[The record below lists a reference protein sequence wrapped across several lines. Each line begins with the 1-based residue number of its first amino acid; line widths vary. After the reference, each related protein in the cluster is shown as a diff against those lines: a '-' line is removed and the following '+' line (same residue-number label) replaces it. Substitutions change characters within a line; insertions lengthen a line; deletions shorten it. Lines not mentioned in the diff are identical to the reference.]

1 MSQSATLD
9 ATTENTEDSLIHSRY
24 YEKSYPNINDIVVTQ
39 VKSITDMGIYVS
51 LLEYDGIE
59 AMIPLSEYTNR
70 RFRSLASLTRVGRIE
85 FSLVTHVD
93 QVKGFIDLSK
103 KRISSD
109 EISKYDE
116 KWNKSKCVQSIM
128 SRLSFLLHI
137 PLLELHSQITWPLY
151 QNYSHPYDAF
161 RLHLSDSDQIPE
173 IQQISE
179 EIRIALLDQVKR
191 RIQPSLIKVRAEI
204 DLNCFGV
211 DGVEAIKLS
220 LKEGL
225 SVSDPKYP
233 LLIKLISSPTYLL
246 TTTVSDKIYG
256 LQMVNEACKL
266 INKKI
271 KEFGGTMVFKMEP
284 RVISDQDEKEMM
296 NEIDRLAKEADEE
309 ENIDLD

>member
-1 MSQSATLD
+1 MSHSHALEIS
-9 ATTENTEDSLIHSRY
+9 TENTEDSLIRSRY
-24 YEKSYPNINDIVVTQ
+24 YEHSYPTINDVVVTQ

-70 RFRSLASLTRVGRIE
+70 RFRSLPSLTRVGRIE
-85 FSLVTHVD
+85 FALVTHVD
-93 QVKGFIDLSK
+93 QVKGYVDLSK

-161 RLHLSDSDQIPE
+161 RLYLSDSEQIPE

-191 RIQPSLIKVRAEI
+191 RIQPSLIKLRAEI
-204 DLNCFGV
+204 NLNCFGV

-225 SVSDPKYP
+225 SISDAKYP
-233 LLIKLISSPTYLL
+233 LSIKLISSPTYLL
-246 TTTVSDKIYG
+246 LMTVSDKEYG
-256 LQMVNEACKL
+256 LKTMNCVCKL
-266 INKKI
+266 IYNKM
-271 KEFGGTMVFKMEP
+271 KELGGSMVVKMEP

-296 NEIDRLAKEADEE
+296 KEINRLAKETEDE